1 MRIKFLFLLLL
12 AVPAI
17 FLSSCAKKNTD
28 DTQAPDAPPKPG
40 QTQEGSGAKQD
51 IVDEELSVLMGAAQA
66 AIPDILEP
74 VASGELVAQNEY
86 VTIDY
91 SNTQDGYVMVCF
103 HADTTKKLKTQITG
117 ATTTYTYNLY
127 PGEWAVFPLT
137 DGNGEYQF
145 KVFQNISGSQYALIL
160 AAGCEVELKDDFAP
174 FFRPNQFVNY
184 SASSAAVEKAAE
196 LTAGIT
202 NPLEKVAAIYDFV
215 VKTLSYDEHRAATV
229 QSGYIPVLDSVL
241 TEKKG
246 ICFDYAALMTGM
258 LRSQGVPCK
267 MIFGYAG
274 SVYHAWINVWTE
286 DTGGID
292 GAIYFDGGS
301 WQYLDP
307 TFASSADQ
315 SPEIMEYIGNSENYT
330 EKYMY

>member
-1 MRIKFLFLLLL
+1 M
-12 AVPAI
+12 
-17 FLSSCAKKNTD
+17 
-28 DTQAPDAPPKPG
+28 
-40 QTQEGSGAKQD
+40 
-51 IVDEELSVLMGAAQA
+51 
-66 AIPDILEP
+66 
-74 VASGELVAQNEY
+74 
-86 VTIDY
+86 
-91 SNTQDGYVMVCF
+91 
-103 HADTTKKLKTQITG
+103 
-117 ATTTYTYNLY
+117 
-127 PGEWAVFPLT
+127 
-137 DGNGEYQF
+137 
-145 KVFQNISGSQYALIL
+145 
-160 AAGCEVELKDDFAP
+160 
-174 FFRPNQFVNY
+174 NY

-286 DTGGID
+286 DTGWID